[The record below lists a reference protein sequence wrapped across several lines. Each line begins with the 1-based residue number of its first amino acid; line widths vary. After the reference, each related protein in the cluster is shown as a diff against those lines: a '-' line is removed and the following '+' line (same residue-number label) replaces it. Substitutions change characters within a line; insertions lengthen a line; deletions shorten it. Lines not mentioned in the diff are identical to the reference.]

1 MSFSK
6 ETLMAMAEVTSM
18 TPSGKW
24 QDLPDTMPEVQRLK
38 EMVLADTYQFGRP
51 MAIFNAR
58 SGALN
63 EIIKDTRQLMNT
75 THNLEEIV
83 GKARR
88 QKEYGYRV
96 YWFLDSPI
104 IEGSDLDTILHG
116 RLRKQPKLYEEER
129 RTIEKFMRE
138 EMGQ

>member
-1 MSFSK
+1 MGFSK
-6 ETLMAMAEVTSM
+6 ETLMVMAEVTSM

-24 QDLPDTMPEVQRLK
+24 QDLPDTLPEVQRLK

-51 MAIFNAR
+51 MAVYNAR

-63 EIIKDTRQLMNT
+63 EIVKDTRQLMGG

-83 GKARR
+83 GRARR

-104 IEGSDLDTILHG
+104 IEGSDLDTILHSRKRK
-116 RLRKQPKLYEEER
+116 RLDLYEKER

>member
-1 MSFSK
+1 MGFSK

-18 TPSGKW
+18 SPSGKW

-51 MAIFNAR
+51 MAIYNAR
-58 SGALN
+58 SGALK
-63 EIIKDTRQLMNT
+63 EIVKDTRQLMGG

-83 GKARR
+83 GRARK
-88 QKEYGYRV
+88 QKEYGYKV

-116 RLRKQPKLYEEER
+116 RRRKQPKLYEEER

-138 EMGQ
+138 GMNQ